1 MFWENL
7 SLVNIFFQSLGDW
20 LFYPMR
26 FFSFLGDEEFY
37 LFIMPAIYW
46 CFDSR
51 LGLKL
56 GLLLMLSNGV
66 NGIFK
71 FLFHGPRPFW
81 VNDKVIAYIHESS
94 FGVPSGHSQN
104 AVAIWGY
111 FAALAKKKWLRWFFI
126 IIFVLIGLSRIY
138 LGAHFILDVLVG
150 WGLGGLLVF
159 LFIYLEKKYASNL
172 SNWSKT
178 KLISIGLLIS
188 LVMVIIP
195 VALVALNSNW
205 EFDPYNLQNVN
216 RVFENVTPN
225 PFSVDGILTAS
236 GAWLGLVVGVVLVS
250 DSIPL
255 GKITS
260 SINRKIVRFIIGLI
274 GVMLL
279 WAGLK
284 IIFSS
289 DVAYLSEFLR
299 FLRYFLIGFWISAG
313 APFIFKK
320 LSL

>member
-7 SLVNIFFQSLGDW
+7 SFVNIFFQSLGDW

-71 FLFHGPRPFW
+71 FMFHSPRPFW

-94 FGVPSGHSQN
+94 FGIPSGHSQN

-111 FAALAKKKWLRWFFI
+111 FAALTKKKWLRWLFI
-126 IIFVLIGLSRIY
+126 TIFVLIGLSRIF

-150 WGLGGLLVF
+150 WVLGGLVVF

-188 LVMVIIP
+188 VVMVVIP
-195 VALVALNSNW
+195 VALVSLNSNW
-205 EFDPYNLQNVN
+205 EFDPNHLQNVN

-225 PFSVDGILTAS
+225 PFALDGILTAS
-236 GAWLGLVVGVVLVS
+236 GVWFGLISGVVLVS
-250 DSIPL
+250 GSIPL

-260 SINRKIVRFIIGLI
+260 STNRKIVRFIIGLI
-274 GVMLL
+274 GVMFL

-284 IIFSS
+284 IIFPS

-313 APFIFKK
+313 APLIFKK

>member
-1 MFWENL
+1 MFWETL
-7 SLVNIFFQSLGDW
+7 SQVNIFFQSLGDW

-51 LGLKL
+51 LGFRL

-81 VNDKVIAYIHESS
+81 VNEKVIAYIHESS

-111 FAALAKKKWLRWFFI
+111 FAALTKKKWLRWAFI
-126 IIFVLIGLSRIY
+126 AIFVLIGLSRIF
-138 LGAHFILDVLVG
+138 LGAHFILDVIVG
-150 WGLGGLLVF
+150 WALGGLVVL
-159 LFIYLEKKYASNL
+159 LFIYLEKKYSGQIAY
-172 SNWSKT
+172 WSKT
-178 KLISIGLLIS
+178 KMISIALLISIVM
-188 LVMVIIP
+188 LVIP
-195 VALVALNSNW
+195 ATLVGINSNW
-205 EFDPYNLQNVN
+205 DFDPIHLPNVN
-216 RVFENVTPN
+216 RVFEGATPN
-225 PFSVDGILTAS
+225 PFSLDGILTAS
-236 GAWLGLVVGVVLVS
+236 GAWLGLIVGVVLVS
-250 DSIPL
+250 ENIPL

-260 SINRKIVRFIIGLI
+260 SINRRIVRFIIGLI
-274 GVMLL
+274 GVMFL

-284 IIFSS
+284 MIFPS

-299 FLRYFLIGFWISAG
+299 YLRYFLIGIWISAG
-313 APFIFKK
+313 APLIFKK
-320 LSL
+320 MSL

>member
-7 SLVNIFFQSLGDW
+7 TLVNLFFQSLGDW

-71 FLFHGPRPFW
+71 FLLHGPRPFW
-81 VNDKVIAYIHESS
+81 VNEKVIAYIHESS

-111 FAALAKKKWLRWFFI
+111 FAALTKKKWLRWFFI
-126 IIFVLIGLSRIY
+126 TIFVLIGLSRIF

-150 WGLGGLLVF
+150 WALGGLVVF

-178 KLISIGLLIS
+178 QLISIGLLIS
-188 LVMVIIP
+188 IVMVVIP

-205 EFDPYNLQNVN
+205 EFDPNHLQNVN

-225 PFSVDGILTAS
+225 PFSLDGILTAS
-236 GAWLGLVVGVVLVS
+236 GAWLGLIVGAVS
-250 DSIPL
+250 ISGSIPL

-260 SINRKIVRFIIGLI
+260 STNRKIVRFIIGLI

-284 IIFSS
+284 IIFPS

-313 APFIFKK
+313 APLIFKK
-320 LSL
+320 LNL